1 MAEVSGDGGGMSLS
15 TMADGGNVMP
25 VTSEAIATALGSFR
39 EGRSLRRRAPLRPSL
54 DADEFMNLLH
64 GSDPV
69 KVELNRLE
77 NEVRDKDRELGDAH
91 AEIKALRLSER
102 LREKAVEELTEELA
116 KVEEKLKLTES
127 LLDSKNLEI
136 KKINDEKKASM
147 AAQFAAEAT
156 LRRVHTAQKDDDMPP
171 IEAILAPLEAE
182 LKLARQEIAKLQD
195 DNKAL
200 DRLTKSKEAALLE
213 AERTVQFAMAKAS
226 MVDDLQNK
234 NQELMKQIE
243 ICQEENKILDKMHRQ
258 KVAEVEKLTQTV
270 RELEEAVLAG
280 GAAANAVRDYQRKV
294 QEMNV
299 IYALMMSKLD
309 VFGHL
314 FSRRRGKTLDREL
327 ARAKVTANRVATVVA
342 NEWKDANDKVMPVK
356 QWLEERR
363 FLQGDM
369 QQLRDKL
376 NIAEKT
382 AKYEAQLKDKYQLR
396 LRVLEESLRS
406 PNSSNRSISEGG
418 SINNGHSRRQS
429 LGGADNIPKLAS
441 NGFLPKR
448 SPSFQLKS
456 TSSGTSSILTHAKG
470 TSKSFDGGMRKLKLI
485 AMPAKKIQKIK
496 TNDFPVMDT
505 EDSVPVVLY
514 DFLQKEVIALRKAGH
529 EKDQSLKDKDDA
541 IEMLAKKVD
550 TLTKAMEVE
559 AKKMRRE
566 VATMEKEVAAM
577 RVEKEHEN
585 RAKRFGTSKVPLVS
599 VLQLLPGRCD
609 MSALHSSSPPPL
621 IAIPNN
627 AKYLDYKIALF
638 YLPSESRLS
647 SLPLLEICLNQWNLF
662 MNRKQISTKIVKS
675 EADYAY

>member
-1 MAEVSGDGGGMSLS
+1 MAEITGDGGAPDMSYGEN
-15 TMADGGNVMP
+15 GGNV
-25 VTSEAIATALGSFR
+25 TAPTPPPLTVSGSFK
-39 EGRSLRRRAPLRPSL
+39 STSRRRTSVRPSM
-54 DADEFMNLLH
+54 DADDFINLLH

-77 NEVRDKDRELGDAH
+77 NEVRDKDRELGEAQ
-91 AEIKALRLSER
+91 AEIKASKLSER
-102 LREKAVEELTEELA
+102 LREKAVEELTEELS

-127 LLDSKNLEI
+127 LLESKNLEI

-147 AAQFAAEAT
+147 TAQFAAEAT
-156 LRRVHTAQKDDDMPP
+156 LRRVHAAQKDDDMPP

-213 AERTVQFAMAKAS
+213 AERTVQIALAKAS

-294 QEMNV
+294 QEMNEERK
-299 IYALMMSKLD
+299 I
-309 VFGHL
+309 
-314 FSRRRGKTLDREL
+314 LDREL
-327 ARAKVTANRVATVVA
+327 ARAKVTANRVAVVVA
-342 NEWKDANDKVMPVK
+342 NEWKDANDKVMPVR

-363 FLQGDM
+363 FLQGEM

-376 NIAEKT
+376 AITERT
-382 AKYEAQLKDKYQLR
+382 AKSEAQLKEKYQLR
-396 LRVLEESLRS
+396 LKVLEEGLRAPS
-406 PNSSNRSISEGG
+406 SSSNRSTPEGR
-418 SINNGHSRRQS
+418 SVSNGPSRRQS
-429 LGGADNIPKLAS
+429 LGGADSISKFTS
-441 NGFLPKR
+441 NGFLSKR
-448 SPSFQLKS
+448 TATSQLRSVSSS
-456 TSSGTSSILTHAKG
+456 TVLKHAKG
-470 TSKSFDGGMRKLKLI
+470 TSKSFDGGTRSLNRSKMLLNGSG
-485 AMPAKKIQKIK
+485 QKFSMTQSCDATK
-496 TNDFPVMDT
+496 EPDSDSTWKRNPDEKPTEFTPV
-505 EDSVPVVLY
+505 DSGDMVPGLLY
-514 DFLQKEVIALRKAGH
+514 DLLQKEVIALRKAGH

-566 VATMEKEVAAM
+566 VAAMEKEVAAM

-585 RAKRFGTSKVPLVS
+585 RAKRFSNIKGPVGSS
-599 VLQLLPGRCD
+599 QILPGRNVVR
-609 MSALHSSSPPPL
+609 SGLTRASVLLARNSSDSCG
-621 IAIPNN
+621 NN
-627 AKYLDYKIALF
+627 CNFLTSVFPVYLGSFHAREK
-638 YLPSESRLS
+638 
-647 SLPLLEICLNQWNLF
+647 
-662 MNRKQISTKIVKS
+662 
-675 EADYAY
+675 

>member
-1 MAEVSGDGGGMSLS
+1 MEEVSGDGGWTADMSY
-15 TMADGGNVMP
+15 GGNVRLMA
-25 VTSEAIATALGSFR
+25 EAATPLMASGSSFK
-39 EGRSLRRRAPLRPSL
+39 EGGKSSRRRAPQRQPSM
-54 DADEFMNLLH
+54 DADEFINLLH

-77 NEVRDKDRELGDAH
+77 NEVRDKDRELGEAN

-116 KVEEKLKLTES
+116 RVEEKLKLTES
-127 LLDSKNLEI
+127 LLEGKNLEI

-156 LRRVHTAQKDDDMPP
+156 LRRVHAAQKDDDMPP

-182 LKLARQEIAKLQD
+182 LKIARQEIAKLQD

-200 DRLTKSKEAALLE
+200 DRLTKSKEAALLD
-213 AERTVQFAMAKAS
+213 AERTVQVALAKAS

-294 QEMNV
+294 QEMNEE
-299 IYALMMSKLD
+299 
-309 VFGHL
+309 
-314 FSRRRGKTLDREL
+314 RKTLDREL

-342 NEWKDANDKVMPVK
+342 NEWKDSNDKVMPVK

-363 FLQGDM
+363 FLQGEM

-376 NIAEKT
+376 TITERA
-382 AKYEAQLKDKYQLR
+382 AKSEAQLKEKYQLR
-396 LRVLEESLRS
+396 LKVLEENLRLS
-406 PNSSNRSISEGG
+406 NSSNRSTPEGK
-418 SINNGHSRRQS
+418 SVSNGLSRRQS
-429 LGGADNIPKLAS
+429 LGGADNISKLTC

-448 SPSFQLKS
+448 SPSFQLR
-456 TSSGTSSILTHAKG
+456 SSGTSSVLKHAKG
-470 TSKSFDGGMRKLKLI
+470 TSKSFDGGTRSLDRG
-485 AMPAKKIQKIK
+485 KILLNGTGPNFNLSQSCEGTKEAEVNSNTWK
-496 TNDFPVMDT
+496 GNPEEKPNDFLPVDT
-505 EDSVPVVLY
+505 EDTVPGLLH
-514 DFLQKEVIALRKAGH
+514 DLLQKEVIALRKAGH

-566 VATMEKEVAAM
+566 VAAMEKEVAAM
-577 RVEKEHEN
+577 RVDKEHEN
-585 RAKRFGTSKVPLVS
+585 RAKRFGNSKGPVNNSQLLPARYVS
-599 VLQLLPGRCD
+599 HLIPTCMCAELLIEYSTIVLQLHVV
-609 MSALHSSSPPPL
+609 S
-621 IAIPNN
+621 
-627 AKYLDYKIALF
+627 F
-638 YLPSESRLS
+638 
-647 SLPLLEICLNQWNLF
+647 
-662 MNRKQISTKIVKS
+662 
-675 EADYAY
+675 